1 MSFKFTL
8 SLCSCFKHKFN
19 SLNKSSNPLD
29 GSIKYWKKVRWMLG
43 LSNLCLKTGEQVKLE
58 VNSKKNLTIEKLYWV
73 WKNRF
78 NSSKIFYF
86 ILTGAVFVLVSLLVV
101 MIAGSGLIQIHTR
114 ILDKILPV
122 DQLSCPDDDSS
133 DEEDSTYNTVR
144 QFRVRYTC
152 NYLKFI

>member
-1 MSFKFTL
+1 
-8 SLCSCFKHKFN
+8 
-19 SLNKSSNPLD
+19 
-29 GSIKYWKKVRWMLG
+29 
-43 LSNLCLKTGEQVKLE
+43 LKDIFDH
-58 VNSKKNLTIEKLYWV
+58 TIEKLYWV

-133 DEEDSTYNTVR
+133 DEEDSTCCEMWFVR
-144 QFRVRYTC
+144 FVDIYGIVDQH
-152 NYLKFI
+152 NLNEL

>member
-1 MSFKFTL
+1 M
-8 SLCSCFKHKFN
+8 
-19 SLNKSSNPLD
+19 
-29 GSIKYWKKVRWMLG
+29 
-43 LSNLCLKTGEQVKLE
+43 
-58 VNSKKNLTIEKLYWV
+58 
-73 WKNRF
+73 
-78 NSSKIFYF
+78 
-86 ILTGAVFVLVSLLVV
+86 TGAVFVLVSLLVV